1 MTQPRVYLLN
11 PQSLTPET
19 IAVAFA
25 KTSRSPE
32 AFDVIAADLTETR
45 SSEFHEK
52 WVVGYGHASVA
63 EHAVL
68 HLAVENISRL
78 AVECLESNRLASYTE
93 KSSRYQKWHSNSFHS
108 PIELQNNPLQETY
121 HQTCKMLFE
130 SYLHSLPLVEAVVK
144 KENPQEK
151 NETITAW
158 ERRIRSEY
166 IDVSR
171 YYLPSSSLAN
181 VGVTINARALAHAL
195 RKMLSNPLVEVQQ
208 MGEAIKK
215 ISLEEV
221 PTLLKYVDPVPYL
234 QNIQP
239 ALKQAIG
246 NFHTA
251 PTNSYDWCKLVDYD
265 PEGETKVLAAALYR
279 YDNISFSQA
288 LELIQA
294 MNAEQKRS
302 LAEIVLGT
310 MAKHDIPIRELEYT
324 NLTFDVC
331 IDQGAY
337 FELKR
342 HRMMTQSV
350 QNLTVEHGYAVP
362 RRITAAGLE
371 DEYHHAMAAAADT
384 YHKIYEFAPEAAAYV
399 VPNAYNRRV
408 LLSMNMRSAIHLLNL
423 RAASNAHFAI
433 RRLARRMEEQIK
445 SVYPLL
451 GTYLP
456 LQPVETVSSIE
467 QDYFSQT

>member
-32 AFDVIAADLTETR
+32 AFDVIAADLTESK

-93 KSSRYQKWHSNSFHS
+93 KSSRYQKWNSDSFHL
-108 PIELQNNPLQETY
+108 PAELQNTRLEETY

-130 SYLHSLPLVEAVVK
+130 AYLHSLPLVEVVVK
-144 KENPQEK
+144 KENPQGK
-151 NETITAW
+151 DETTSGW

-195 RKMLSNPLVEVQQ
+195 RKMLSHPLIEVQQ
-208 MGEAIKK
+208 MGETIKK
-215 ISLEEV
+215 TSLEEV
-221 PTLLKYVDPVPYL
+221 PTLLKYVDPIPYL
-234 QNIQP
+234 QKIAP
-239 ALKQAIG
+239 TLKQVVG
-246 NFHTA
+246 NYQGN
-251 PTNSYDWCKLVDYD
+251 PSNSSDWCKLVDYD
-265 PEGETKVLAAALYR
+265 PQGENKILAAAFYR
-279 YDNISFSQA
+279 YGNMTFPQA
-288 LELIQA
+288 VNLVEA
-294 MNAEQKRS
+294 MSVEQKRS
-302 LAEIVLGT
+302 LADVVLGS
-310 MAKHDIPIRELEYT
+310 MDKHDIPIRELEYA

-342 HRMMTQSV
+342 HRMMTQSA
-350 QNLTVEHGYAVP
+350 QSLTVDLGYAVP
-362 RRITAAGLE
+362 KRITAAGLE
-371 DEYHHAMAAAADT
+371 EEYHQAMAAAAET
-384 YHKIYEFAPEAAAYV
+384 YQKIYEYAPEAAAYV

-408 LLSMNMRSAIHLLNL
+408 LLSMNIRSAIHLLNL

-433 RRLARRMEEQIK
+433 RRLARRMEDQIK
-445 SVYPLL
+445 SVYPIL
-451 GTYLP
+451 GDYLP
-456 LQPVETVSSIE
+456 LQPGETVSSIE
-467 QDYFSQT
+467 VEYFSQT